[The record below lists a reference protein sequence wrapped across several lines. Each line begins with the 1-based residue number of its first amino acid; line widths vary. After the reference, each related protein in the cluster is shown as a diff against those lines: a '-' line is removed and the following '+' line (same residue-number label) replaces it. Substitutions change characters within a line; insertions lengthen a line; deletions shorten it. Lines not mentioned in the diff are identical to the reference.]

1 MKLND
6 IIEEG
11 KIDLKIDETLLDEES
26 LKSVSLMQKWSTIL
40 NQEELLLLKHKQEL
54 AVETRFKIEY
64 FRGKLGKTELK
75 ERGLSQFLD
84 KLSNSDISR
93 YLDSDEEIQKIK
105 MKNDYQIKKI
115 ELIRNYMD
123 AIRQRTWSIK
133 NAIEY
138 KKYISGA

>member
-1 MKLND
+1 
-6 IIEEG
+6 
-11 KIDLKIDETLLDEES
+11 
-26 LKSVSLMQKWSTIL
+26 
-40 NQEELLLLKHKQEL
+40 L

-105 MKNDYQIKKI
+105 MKNDYQIKK
-115 ELIRNYMD
+115 
-123 AIRQRTWSIK
+123 
-133 NAIEY
+133 
-138 KKYISGA
+138 

>member
-93 YLDSDEEIQKIK
+93 YLESDEEIQKIK